1 MKKVLPFLIFAAA
14 AAGVAFCIDCE
25 AFRIARFTLG
35 MKGEAA
41 FFAVLDRL
49 GPDRA
54 SLSPRERFFAEA
66 FLDGRYREQEWLEKQ
81 PKALLED
88 DLFLPVYAER
98 LLAKAEGSGQTP
110 ADLDRFRRVTAELR
124 RRDPRNALP
133 DYLEAAFEE
142 RLGRE
147 KVWAEGKW
155 RIKLLDR
162 AALER
167 MVSLYRNALKKPYIR
182 GGSLD
187 IVPELHR
194 MFVRGDTPAGTLRKM
209 VCSWSAPLMFP
220 VRANNVAEGVL
231 FYAELLRKE
240 GKSAESRALLASG
253 ELFLLQNLECNSN
266 TLIELLVWGGIGKK
280 FRAAAAKAGEGKLAE
295 KYGRFVAAYEAW
307 RGRYNPNSAIF
318 VRGGIFANT
327 CIPGAIR
334 TPVSKEELE
343 PERRL
348 DYLFCDKLALAGFA
362 CTSCLC
368 LLFRLA
374 GAFFGRKRETD
385 PAFSRKAW
393 LRIIGY
399 GMVTPLC
406 LFILFIHL
414 DMLSGR
420 DLFIGINH
428 PGFLIGFFGLVLLW
442 APLSGLVHTELRK
455 LGIKTERAHCRAMLL
470 PMACFLLLTGLC
482 LRGLLDFEIRYWN
495 GRETLFKTGRNTTS
509 IEDRE
514 TASQRAALI
523 NALKT
528 PER

>member
-1 MKKVLPFLIFAAA
+1 MKKFLPFLFFAAA
-14 AAGVAFCIDCE
+14 AAGVALCIDCE
-25 AFRIARFTLG
+25 AFRVARFVLTG
-35 MKGEAA
+35 GEPR
-41 FFAVLDRL
+41 FVLDRL

-54 SLSPRERFFAEA
+54 SLTPRERFFAEA
-66 FLDGRYREQEWLEKQ
+66 FLKGRYGETEWLEKQ

-88 DLFLPVYAER
+88 ALFLPAYAEGQ
-98 LLAKAEGSGQTP
+98 LARARGPGGTR
-110 ADLDRFRRVTAELR
+110 ADIDRFRRVTAELR

-133 DYLEAAFEE
+133 DYLEASLEE
-142 RLGRE
+142 DLALK
-147 KVWAEGKW
+147 KVWAEDRW
-155 RIKLLDR
+155 RIELLDR

-167 MVSLYRNALKKPYIR
+167 MVFLYRNALKKPYIR

-187 IVPELHR
+187 VVPELHR
-194 MFVRGDTPAGTLRKM
+194 MFVRENTPAGTLRKM
-209 VCSWSAPLMFP
+209 ACSLSGPLVFP
-220 VRANNVAEGVL
+220 MRAKGIAESIL

-240 GKSAESRALLASG
+240 GRLAESRALLAGG
-253 ELFLLQNLECNSN
+253 EVFLCQNLECNSN
-266 TLIELLVWGGIGKK
+266 TLIELLVWGTVGKM
-280 FRAAAAKAGEGKLAE
+280 FRDATAKAGEAKLAE
-295 KYGRFVAAYEAW
+295 KYGRFVAAHEAW
-307 RGRYNPNSAIF
+307 RSRYVSNRAIF
-318 VRGGIFANT
+318 VNGGIFANT
-327 CIPGAIR
+327 LIPGGIR
-334 TPVSKEELE
+334 TYVSKEELE

-368 LLFRLA
+368 LLLCLA

-385 PAFSRKAW
+385 PVFSRLSW

-442 APLSGLVHTELRK
+442 APLSSVVRTELRK

-495 GRETLFKTGRNTTS
+495 GRETLFKTGQNVTS
-509 IEDRE
+509 IEDRDA
-514 TASQRAALI
+514 ASQRAALI
-523 NALKT
+523 AALKNAK
-528 PER
+528 R

>member
-1 MKKVLPFLIFAAA
+1 MKKFLPLLIFAAA
-14 AAGVAFCIDCE
+14 AAGVAFCIDLE
-25 AFRIARFTLG
+25 AFRVARFVLTG
-35 MKGEAA
+35 GEPC
-41 FFAVLDRL
+41 FVLDRL

-54 SLSPRERFFAEA
+54 SLSPRERFFGEA

-88 DLFLPVYAER
+88 DLFLPVYTER

-124 RRDPRNALP
+124 LRDPRNALP
-133 DYLEAAFEE
+133 DYLEAALEE
-142 RLGRE
+142 SLGRE

-167 MVSLYRNALKKPYIR
+167 MASLYRNALKKPYIR

-194 MFVRGDTPAGTLRKM
+194 MFVRGDTPAGTLRKI

-280 FRAAAAKAGEGKLAE
+280 FRDAAAKAGEGKIAE

-334 TPVSKEELE
+334 LPVAEVELE

-362 CTSCLC
+362 CTAGLC
-368 LLFRLA
+368 LLLCLA
-374 GAFFGRKRETD
+374 RAFFGKKGEGD
-385 PAFSRKAW
+385 AVFSRKAW

-399 GMVTPLC
+399 GMLLPLG
-406 LFILFIHL
+406 LFILFIHV

-428 PGFLIGFFGLVLLW
+428 PGFLIGFFGLVVLW
-442 APLSGLVHTELRK
+442 APLSSVVRTELRK
-455 LGIKTERAHCRAMLL
+455 LGIKNERAHCRAMLL

-482 LRGLLDFEIRYWN
+482 LRGLLDFEIRCWN

-509 IEDRE
+509 IEDEE
-514 TASQRAALI
+514 TASQRTALI
-523 NALKT
+523 KALKNAK
-528 PER
+528 R

>member
-1 MKKVLPFLIFAAA
+1 MKKFLPFLIFAAA
-14 AAGVAFCIDCE
+14 AAGVALCIDLE
-25 AFRIARFTLG
+25 AFRVARFVLTG
-35 MKGEAA
+35 GEPR
-41 FFAVLDRL
+41 FVLDRL

-54 SLSPRERFFAEA
+54 SLTPRERFFAEA
-66 FLDGRYREQEWLEKQ
+66 FLDGRYGETEWLEKQ

-88 DLFLPVYAER
+88 DLFLPVYAES
-98 LLAKAEGSGQTP
+98 LLAKACLSGRTP
-110 ADLDRFRRVTAELR
+110 ADIDRFRRVTAELR

-133 DYLEAAFEE
+133 DYLEAALEE
-142 RLGRE
+142 HLALK
-147 KVWAEGKW
+147 KVWEEDRW
-155 RIKLLDR
+155 RIGLLDR
-162 AALER
+162 SALER
-167 MVSLYRNALKKPYIR
+167 MASLYRNALKKPYIR

-194 MFVRGDTPAGTLRKM
+194 MFVRGDTPAGTLRKI

-280 FRAAAAKAGEGKLAE
+280 FRDAAAKAGEGKIAE

-362 CTSCLC
+362 CTAGLC
-368 LLFRLA
+368 LLLCLA
-374 GAFFGRKRETD
+374 RAFFGKKGERVPD
-385 PAFSRKAW
+385 PVFSRRAW

-399 GMVTPLC
+399 GMLLPLG
-406 LFILFIHL
+406 LFILFIHV

-428 PGFLIGFFGLVLLW
+428 PGFLIGFFGLVVLW
-442 APLSGLVHTELRK
+442 APLSSVVRTELLK
-455 LGIKTERAHCRAMLL
+455 LGIRPHAAYCRAMLL
-470 PMACFLLLTGLC
+470 PVACFLLLTGLC
-482 LRGLLDFEIRYWN
+482 LRGLLDFEIRYWH
-495 GRETLFKTGRNTTS
+495 GRETLFKTGRNVTS
-509 IEDRE
+509 VEDWDA
-514 TASQRAALI
+514 ASHRAALI
-523 NALKT
+523 AALKNAK
-528 PER
+528 R